1 VGAKLN
7 QEDEQTA
14 SGEESPLWSRT
25 ADGTSGVRMKRPPSA
40 RASEEARRASKEPLL
55 SGQYRL
61 GASLGPSS
69 YGRAFIAEHV
79 PTGRLVSVHFL
90 PRDATSERVLSR
102 DLPLAVAK
110 CAQLSHPNVIA
121 VEAYGRA
128 DQEGLYYVVTAPLDG
143 ESLAD
148 YLHKTGPLPVKQAL
162 ALMRQ
167 IGRALRA
174 AHKLGIVHGDLRPA
188 NVRIVQTPQGELA
201 RVVGFGKVALLSRE
215 SHGHEPTSEVRGI
228 TSPLYAAPELYH
240 TGVVDPR
247 SDVYALGAL
256 LFRLIAGEPPFS
268 GSSPAAVMQGHVTS
282 SIPSLRARAGE
293 HVPPEVDALVMRCL
307 EKQPERRFADV
318 VAFMQA
324 MRFALLDDSEFLSRD
339 ASDLLS
345 LPPGLSRPPV
355 NSILPTVPPVTGEIE
370 HTPVR
375 RAEQARTHSSNS
387 WLWVVLAGLL
397 IAGVMGEI
405 LWETH
410 GPAHTEQR

>member
-7 QEDEQTA
+7 KDDQAGNGEQ
-14 SGEESPLWSRT
+14 SPLWSRT
-25 ADGTSGVRMKRPPSA
+25 ADGSSGLRLRKSPPA
-40 RASEEARRASKEPLL
+40 TGKEQLL
-55 SGQYRL
+55 SGMYRL
-61 GASLGPSS
+61 GQSIGNSS
-69 YGRAFIAEHV
+69 YGRAVAAV
-79 PTGRLVSVHFL
+79 QMPLGKPVAVHFL

-110 CAQLSHPNVIA
+110 CAQLSHPNIVA

-128 DQEGLYYVVTAPLDG
+128 DQDGLYYVVTAPLEG

-162 ALMRQ
+162 SLMRQ

-174 AHKLGIVHGDLRPA
+174 AHQHGIVHGDIRPA
-188 NVRIVQTPQGELA
+188 NVRIIQTPSGELA
-201 RVVGFGKVALLSRE
+201 RVVGFGKVALLARDSQAPLGRPVAPFD
-215 SHGHEPTSEVRGI
+215 EPTSEIRGI
-228 TSPLYAAPELYH
+228 TSPLYAAPELYQS
-240 TGVVDPR
+240 GVVDAR

-256 LFRLIAGEPPFS
+256 LFRLIAGEPPYP
-268 GSSPAAVMQGHVTS
+268 GSSPMAVMEGHTS
-282 SIPSLRARAGE
+282 ASIPSLRERAGD

-307 EKQPERRFADV
+307 EKRPELRYPDV

-324 MRFALLDDSEFLSRD
+324 MRFALLDDGEFLSRE

-345 LPPGLSRPPV
+345 LPPAAIRAPGV
-355 NSILPTVPPVTGEIE
+355 NSILPSVPAVAGEAE
-370 HTPVR
+370 PTPVR
-375 RAEQARTHSSNS
+375 RAEARSSNS

-410 GPAHTEQR
+410 APASEQK